1 MSELTY
7 LNDDHKRFFETQL
20 ETYKVA
26 SYDRERVSLFYVLG
40 LSSILREHINELY
53 YEGGINPCAIG
64 LEFQTSG
71 TKALTRLAFVLYND
85 FKEQRTEDEEHY
97 YSPSL
102 LAIFCAVDRQLIP
115 FMYQAISLRLGI
127 L

>member
-7 LNDDHKRFFETQL
+7 LNDEHKRFFETQL

-71 TKALTRLAFVLYND
+71 TKALTRRWIFPPFSYCRPRD
-85 FKEQRTEDEEHY
+85 FTT
-97 YSPSL
+97 
-102 LAIFCAVDRQLIP
+102 
-115 FMYQAISLRLGI
+115 
-127 L
+127 

>member
-7 LNDDHKRFFETQL
+7 LNDEHKRFFETQL

-85 FKEQRTEDEEHY
+85 FNYWPME
-97 YSPSL
+97 
-102 LAIFCAVDRQLIP
+102 V
-115 FMYQAISLRLGI
+115 ISL
-127 L
+127 